1 MPQMPNSTYQ
11 DDPRVAALKRIGNR
25 FIPSMPKPPDSTTF
39 YPDRKL
45 DHVLSSLETPTMQD
59 VQNSGTFDVPGMEG
73 RTAMPDLRPYRDPRV
88 PLPPARPAGR
98 GDINLPPGE
107 PPFDEFPDTP
117 VIDSISGGQE
127 PTPSPAAAPKKSSQ
141 GIYLSRNFG
150 AVGETPPLTSLKR
163 IGASYT
169 PEFASSDPSSEL
181 WQLQQAREG
190 GIEDQIAAAQKG
202 IGYSTSEGQR
212 SGFEGDVTAL
222 SGVLGNLRGDMKE
235 NPVNPAGRQMSDV
248 NDYYAKERAAILAGY
263 KGGTSEFNPIQQASQ
278 AATAM
283 EQAKVDSPVNT
294 AKAAGASDEATARI
308 QAQGQVDV
316 AREYGKGTQQYY
328 DYLRDQ
334 AKSGGAPIAGIT
346 APGRYGSG
354 SVRFAGQ
361 PNNNPLIRDLTTARM
376 NLTAAEQGLPNT
388 NLAVAQAAYQQA
400 RGAAFGSSRAPD
412 HVKDA
417 AVSILSDPELL
428 AMDPEQALLQLENDD
443 GTPLVLS
450 PMEIFELKNLLYTMN
465 GFPGANATP

>member
-127 PTPSPAAAPKKSSQ
+127 PTPINPAPTNPIR
-141 GIYLSRNFG
+141 GRFG
-150 AVGETPPLTSLKR
+150 AQGPPTTSQALASLKQ
-163 IGASYT
+163 IGAPYT
-169 PEFASSDPSSEL
+169 PEFASSDPASEL

-212 SGFEGDVTAL
+212 AGFEGDVTAL
-222 SGVLGNLRGDMKE
+222 SGVLGSLRGDMKE

-263 KGGTSEFNPIQQASQ
+263 KGSPEFNPIQQAGQ

-283 EQAKVDSPVNT
+283 EQAKIDSPVNT

-450 PMEIFELKNLLYTMN
+450 PMELFELKNLLYTMN